1 MSDLLPIF
9 PLPNVVLFPGVFLPL
24 HIFEPRYREMVSD
37 ALDGDRMIG
46 MMLLRRGWQSDY
58 EGRPPVYSI
67 GCSGVISHCER
78 LSDGRFNIILRGIER
93 FRVVSEDH
101 ARSYRRAVVERLAEP
116 DPALPHRAGLHADRS
131 KLEALL
137 SAETDGG
144 LDPRSGSAMSD
155 ADMVNALAQYLD
167 LDPIEKQA
175 LLEQPTVVE
184 RARALVE
191 LLEMKSLLAKT
202 PGVSRI
208 AH

>member
-1 MSDLLPIF
+1 
-9 PLPNVVLFPGVFLPL
+9 
-24 HIFEPRYREMVSD
+24 MVSD

-46 MMLLRRGWQSDY
+46 MMLLRRGWQGNY
-58 EGRPPVYSI
+58 EGRPPVYPI

-78 LSDGRFNIILRGIER
+78 LGDGRFNIILRGIER
-93 FRVVSEDH
+93 FRLVSEDH
-101 ARSYRRAVVERLAEP
+101 TRSYRRGVVDRLAEP
-116 DPALPHRAGLHADRS
+116 EPASHHRAGLHADRA
-131 KLEALL
+131 KLESLL
-137 SAETDGG
+137 ATDADGG
-144 LDPRSGSAMSD
+144 LDPRSASAMSD

-202 PGVSRI
+202 PGGVSNI